1 MTETSLTES
10 VFPGSVL
17 SKQSPTL
24 RSLALILLPEDEAV
38 GVGVFVLGLEEA
50 LGTGAVLP
58 LLAEVEATGI

>member
-1 MTETSLTES
+1 
-10 VFPGSVL
+10 
-17 SKQSPTL
+17 
-24 RSLALILLPEDEAV
+24 LILLPEDEAV